1 MKSKYF
7 RLLTEDKQKGEDLS
21 NMPKVKNPLIMVN
34 SRQNILT
41 VDRIQ
46 QYSCLSYENTG
57 KAIKGKTN

>member
-1 MKSKYF
+1 
-7 RLLTEDKQKGEDLS
+7 
-21 NMPKVKNPLIMVN
+21 MPRIKNPFIMVN

-46 QYSCLSYENTG
+46 QYTCLSYEDTD

>member
-1 MKSKYF
+1 MKSKYC
-7 RLLTEDKQKGEDLS
+7 RLLTEDKQEEEYLS
-21 NMPKVKNPLIMVN
+21 NMPKVKNPLIMVH

-57 KAIKGKTN
+57 KAIEGKTN

>member
-1 MKSKYF
+1 
-7 RLLTEDKQKGEDLS
+7 
-21 NMPKVKNPLIMVN
+21 MPKVKNPLIMVN

-57 KAIKGKTN
+57 KAIEGKTN

>member
-1 MKSKYF
+1 
-7 RLLTEDKQKGEDLS
+7 
-21 NMPKVKNPLIMVN
+21 MPRIKNPFIMVN

-46 QYSCLSYENTG
+46 QYTCLSYDDTD